1 MGTCKSNNSE
11 SLARLQLTWH
21 NQTPLLLHFHPSV
34 TLFSSKFINHETM
47 PPKPD
52 LSLHTLIHF
61 LDRFVYR
68 NPKLSSGPRGAS
80 IMQPM
85 VGGDT
90 SGLLV
95 STGSKAMRREPVN
108 TEAFWKSEGDK
119 VGADEVFFHKYFTT
133 MGRGKEESK
142 KKKAK
147 RKAED
152 ARDGEEDE
160 SEDEIW
166 KALVDSRPEL
176 EGSNAGDDD
185 IDLEELDSG
194 TEDEANEE
202 VDHLTQQNVDGT
214 DADADADANGEVMEF
229 EDDDGAL
236 LDSDDEIPSDVDE
249 AFSREQVQLDSN
261 RASKVPEE
269 SNRGQ
274 KRRKLKNLPTFASV
288 EDYAAMLDDDDEDGK

>member
-1 MGTCKSNNSE
+1 MV
-11 SLARLQLTWH
+11 H
-21 NQTPLLLHFHPSV
+21 QTPLLLHFHPSV
-34 TLFSSKFINHETM
+34 ALFSSKLTSHETM

-85 VGGDT
+85 AGGDT

-95 STGSKAMRREPVN
+95 TASSKATTREPVN
-108 TEAFWKSEGDK
+108 SEAFWKLEDDK
-119 VGADEVFFHKYFTT
+119 VGADEVFFHKYFST

-152 ARDGEEDE
+152 ASDGEEDE
-160 SEDEIW
+160 SEGEIW

-176 EGSNAGDDD
+176 EGSNASDDD
-185 IDLEELDSG
+185 IDLEELDS
-194 TEDEANEE
+194 TSEDDVGLEGEDSTDVEAE
-202 VDHLTQQNVDGT
+202 VKS
-214 DADADADANGEVMEF
+214 EVMDF

-236 LDSDDEIPSDVDE
+236 LDSDDEVPSDLDK
-249 AFSREQVQLDSN
+249 AFRSDQVRFDSKKT
-261 RASKVPEE
+261 SELPEE
-269 SNRGQ
+269 SKRGQ
-274 KRRKLKNLPTFASV
+274 KRRKFKNLPTFASA
-288 EDYAAMLDDDDEDGK
+288 EDYAAMLNDDGDDGK

>member
-1 MGTCKSNNSE
+1 
-11 SLARLQLTWH
+11 
-21 NQTPLLLHFHPSV
+21 
-34 TLFSSKFINHETM
+34 
-47 PPKPD
+47 
-52 LSLHTLIHF
+52 
-61 LDRFVYR
+61 
-68 NPKLSSGPRGAS
+68 
-80 IMQPM
+80 MQPM

-108 TEAFWKSEGDK
+108 TEAFWKLEGDK
-119 VGADEVFFHKYFTT
+119 VGADEVFFHKYFST

-152 ARDGEEDE
+152 VSDGEEDDN
-160 SEDEIW
+160 EDEIW

-176 EGSNAGDDD
+176 EGSTASDDD

-202 VDHLTQQNVDGT
+202 VDPLNQEDVDGT
-214 DADADADANGEVMEF
+214 DAEADADANGEVMEF
-229 EDDDGAL
+229 GDDDGAL
-236 LDSDDEIPSDVDE
+236 LDSDDEIPSDLDE
-249 AFSREQVQLDSN
+249 AFSREQVQLDSTK
-261 RASKVPEE
+261 APEE
-269 SNRGQ
+269 SKRGQ

-288 EDYAAMLDDDDEDGK
+288 EDYAAMLDDDEDDGK